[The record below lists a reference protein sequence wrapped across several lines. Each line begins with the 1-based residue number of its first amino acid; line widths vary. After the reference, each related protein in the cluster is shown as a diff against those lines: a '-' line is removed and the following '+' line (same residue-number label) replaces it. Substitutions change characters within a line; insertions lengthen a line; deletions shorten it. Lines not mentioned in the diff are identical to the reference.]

1 MEAVLAHKQATG
13 SVINFKGATD
23 ITNEKLLELPVEVL
37 APAALENVINKK
49 NVGRIKAKIILE
61 LANGPTAPEAEAK
74 LLKKGVLVVPDVLVN
89 AGGVIVSYFEWV
101 QNLRHYYWEQ
111 AKVEAN
117 LKKQLASAF
126 NKVWQT
132 MAAQGNKEMRTAAYI
147 VAVERLV
154 KALKV
159 RGI

>member
-1 MEAVLAHKQATG
+1 MANQFKG
-13 SVINFKGATD
+13 VINFKGATD

-89 AGGVIVSYFEWV
+89 SGGVIVSYFEWV
-101 QNLRHYYWEQ
+101 QNLRHYYWEKE
-111 AKVEAN
+111 KVEAN
-117 LKKQLASAF
+117 LEKQLANAF
-126 NKVWQT
+126 RKVWQT
-132 MAAQGNKEMRTAAYI
+132 MVAQGNREMRTAAYM
-147 VAVERLV
+147 VAVERIV

>member
-1 MEAVLAHKQATG
+1 
-13 SVINFKGATD
+13 
-23 ITNEKLLELPVEVL
+23 
-37 APAALENVINKK
+37 
-49 NVGRIKAKIILE
+49 
-61 LANGPTAPEAEAK
+61 
-74 LLKKGVLVVPDVLVN
+74 
-89 AGGVIVSYFEWV
+89 VIVSYFEWV

-132 MAAQGNKEMRTAAYI
+132 MEAQGNREMRTAAYI

>member
-1 MEAVLAHKQATG
+1 MANQFKG
-13 SVINFKGATD
+13 VINFKGATD

-61 LANGPTAPEAEAK
+61 LANGPIAPEAEAK

-117 LKKQLASAF
+117 LKK
-126 NKVWQT
+126 
-132 MAAQGNKEMRTAAYI
+132 
-147 VAVERLV
+147 
-154 KALKV
+154 
-159 RGI
+159 